1 MDKLI
6 TESNLTSINFV
17 IVSYFILL
25 GLSHYLKLEFFFLGF
40 FRELMTIPFL
50 LAQLIF
56 LIIGI
61 IYLVKNKSKTLT
73 KVSVAALAISTIVTI
88 GSFF

>member
-6 TESNLTSINFV
+6 TDSNLTSINFV

-25 GLSHYLKLEFFFLGF
+25 GLSHYLKLELFFLGF

>member
-6 TESNLTSINFV
+6 TDSNLTSINFV

-61 IYLVKNKSKTLT
+61 IYLVKNKSKILT

>member
-1 MDKLI
+1 MIL
-6 TESNLTSINFV
+6 ERNLRIINFV

-25 GLSHYLKLEFFFLGF
+25 GLSHYLKLDFFFLAF

-50 LAQLIF
+50 LAQIVF
-56 LIIGI
+56 LVIGI
-61 IYLVKNKSKTLT
+61 TYLVKNKCQPLT
-73 KVSVAALAISTIVTI
+73 KASVALLAICSIVTI